1 MLDIILDTKKIKE
14 TNIFFLA
21 ESLNCLKKLD
31 FLKLE
36 KPILDK
42 IKKAIKEKKN
52 IFLTFFLGNSK
63 FENLYFFYYAEKQE
77 KTLIEFL

>member
-1 MLDIILDTKKIKE
+1 MLDIVLDTKKIKE
-14 TNIFFLA
+14 TNIFFFA

-42 IKKAIKEKKN
+42 IKKIIKEKKSE
-52 IFLTFFLGNSK
+52 TYKFFL
-63 FENLYFFYYAEKQE
+63 
-77 KTLIEFL
+77 